1 LPFFYNK
8 AIEEGDGI
16 CCLFLLH
23 YNRTIEE
30 NNDSLSLPSLLHQN
44 KKQEGDNNFVAVTFF
59 AATKP
64 KQKKVTA
71 MLPSS
76 L

>member
-1 LPFFYNK
+1 
-8 AIEEGDGI
+8 
-16 CCLFLLH
+16 
-23 YNRTIEE
+23 
-30 NNDSLSLPSLLHQN
+30 LPSLLHQN